1 MSLVCREVCDIS
13 PLVFGRVV
21 YRDMPNGNLAWMSN
35 QGPSD
40 KVCPMELMK
49 SATVSKTYETIYAMV
64 LLAAKG

>member
-1 MSLVCREVCDIS
+1 MPLICREVCDIS
-13 PLVFGRVV
+13 LLAFGRDV

-35 QGPSD
+35 RGPSD

-49 SATVSKTYETIYAMV
+49 SATVSKTYETIYAMD